1 MPSRQTRRRK
11 QRGGAVGTVKSA
23 IPSIRNKQDDLQSA
37 VSLVKEQELSE
48 ALETAF
54 TSTGGG
60 RETEADIRYYV
71 ESMLKDEKTAEDLFP
86 DGDLVPDQ
94 YAALIGVLDRYS
106 KMRNDMDSLIKS
118 IYRYINLRISAYTHQ
133 IGPVENVQYQNRGGR
148 QGQGKGLPFATGRN
162 QGGEP
167 MEGLPEFSRGFG
179 GKPAGEFSK
188 SSGLPQFSR
197 IFGGSNDPNEY
208 NNNNRLLRRRSFR
221 KKN

>member
-11 QRGGAVGTVKSA
+11 QRGGAVATVKSA

-148 QGQGKGLPFATGRN
+148 QGQDRGLPFATGRN
-162 QGGEP
+162 QGREP

-208 NNNNRLLRRRSFR
+208 NNTNRLLRRRSFR